1 MPIKEVNK
9 VCFAGAGTMGCYNS
23 LIAALSG
30 YIVTLYD
37 ISEKA
42 LEQVPE
48 RQLNW
53 SETLVGQGIAD
64 YEAIQAAAAAIIRTT
79 DPSEAALN
87 ADFFSESVFER
98 LDLKREIHSLFDG
111 LLPDHAI
118 MTTNTSTLLP
128 SKIEKAVKRG
138 EKFAAMHFHQSTPLV
153 DIVPGPRTSPETLD
167 TVQRFVKS
175 QGQVYVMLKKE
186 REGYL
191 HNTLFG
197 ALLGTALVLAS
208 LTGADF
214 KNIDRAWMLNQNDT
228 IGPFGMLDGVGLNL
242 VKDVLAESVNREK
255 SPGNPE
261 VVAAVTAFLQPY
273 IDQGDL
279 GMKTGKGFYE
289 YPEPEFQNPEFM
301 ANTLEDTALSIPM
314 VNTVLATALTLVAEG
329 YADPQDVD
337 KSWMLTHNPECGPFG
352 TMDVIG
358 LDKVTKDL
366 IERAEQIDG
375 ITGNTGAIIETTKIA
390 TDFLD
395 TYIHCNN
402 LGKKTG
408 KGFYSYPDPDYQRHD
423 FLGG

>member
-30 YIVTLYD
+30 YGVTLYD
-37 ISEKA
+37 ISEEA

-191 HNTLFG
+191 HNTLFV
-197 ALLGTALVLAS
+197 ALLGTAHTLAV

-214 KNIDRAWMLNQNDT
+214 KEIDRSWMLNQNDT
-228 IGPFGMLDGVGLNL
+228 IGPFGMLDGVGLDL
-242 VKDVLAESVNREK
+242 VMDIVVESVNREK
-255 SPGNPE
+255 FPSNPQI
-261 VVAAVTAFLQPY
+261 AAALAAYLQPY
-273 IDQGDL
+273 LDRGDL
-279 GMKTGKGFYE
+279 GMKTGRGFYD
-289 YPEPEFQNPEFM
+289 YPEPEFQTPKFL
-301 ANTLEDTALSIPM
+301 ANAQEDTALSAPM
-314 VNTVLATALTLVAEG
+314 VNTVLATALTLVAED
-329 YADPQDVD
+329 YAEPHDVD

-352 TMDVIG
+352 TIDAIG
-358 LDKVTKDL
+358 LDVVRESL
-366 IERAEQIDG
+366 QLRAEQMEAIM
-375 ITGNTGAIIETTKIA
+375 GNPGTVYEMTKIA

-395 TYIHCNN
+395 GYIQKEE
-402 LGKKTG
+402 LGMISG
-408 KGFYSYPDPDYQRHD
+408 KGFYSYPDPEYQKPH
-423 FLGG
+423 FLEG

>member
-30 YIVTLYD
+30 YGVTLYD
-37 ISEKA
+37 ISEEA

-175 QGQVYVMLKKE
+175 RGRCMSCSKKSV
-186 REGYL
+186 RGICITPCSSPSSGLPIRWLYL
-191 HNTLFG
+191 PEPISRKSTGPGCLTRMTPS
-197 ALLGTALVLAS
+197 ALLACWMVL
-208 LTGADF
+208 G
-214 KNIDRAWMLNQNDT
+214 
-228 IGPFGMLDGVGLNL
+228 
-242 VKDVLAESVNREK
+242 
-255 SPGNPE
+255 
-261 VVAAVTAFLQPY
+261 
-273 IDQGDL
+273 
-279 GMKTGKGFYE
+279 
-289 YPEPEFQNPEFM
+289 
-301 ANTLEDTALSIPM
+301 
-314 VNTVLATALTLVAEG
+314 
-329 YADPQDVD
+329 
-337 KSWMLTHNPECGPFG
+337 
-352 TMDVIG
+352 
-358 LDKVTKDL
+358 
-366 IERAEQIDG
+366 
-375 ITGNTGAIIETTKIA
+375 
-390 TDFLD
+390 
-395 TYIHCNN
+395 
-402 LGKKTG
+402 
-408 KGFYSYPDPDYQRHD
+408 
-423 FLGG
+423 